1 MWGKWEKLSS
11 TAGRAILPRSAES
24 AEIATAIDLVRRGL
38 ALLPRHVL
46 ERLLDAS
53 SPASEKSLHEAGGEP
68 DFAHAARARGAR
80 CHGRCRLQ

>member
-53 SPASEKSLHEAGGEP
+53 SPASEKSLHEAGGGRMVRRRSSAESK
-68 DFAHAARARGAR
+68 AMCAR
-80 CHGRCRLQ
+80 LIF